1 MTPRFVPAHRAG
13 LLVPSANPAVEPE
26 FHALMPESV
35 ALHAARLPVLPGM
48 TLAERNAAYPATFA
62 PTLETFGALPLAA
75 AAVALTGSS
84 YAADPEEDEEFARHL
99 SAKAGF
105 PVVLASRAIA
115 AALATLGAREIVLFS
130 PYPDWLSARAV
141 GYWQA
146 AGLGVT
152 EISVSDG
159 TFRAYGMTAEEVT
172 ACLARLPDRPGVPVV
187 LSGTGMPT
195 LDAIAATL
203 DRAGPVI
210 SSNVATA
217 WALTR
222 ALGLAPSPVL
232 AALAP
237 SLCLSRP

>member
-1 MTPRFVPAHRAG
+1 MTPRFVPAHRTG

-26 FHALMPESV
+26 FRALMPESV

-62 PTLETFGALPLAA
+62 PTLTAFGALPLEA

-84 YAADPEEDEEFARHL
+84 YAMSPAEDEAFAATL
-99 SAKAGF
+99 STGAGF
-105 PVVLASRAIA
+105 PVLLASRAIA
-115 AALATLGAREIVLFS
+115 AALAVLGAGEIVLFS
-130 PYPDWLSARAV
+130 PYPDWLSALAAA
-141 GYWQA
+141 YWRA
-146 AGLGVT
+146 AGYGVT

-159 TFRAYGMTAEEVT
+159 TFRAYEMTAEEVT
-172 ACLARLPDRPGVPVV
+172 AGLARVPDRAGVPVV

-195 LDAIAATL
+195 LDAIAASL

>member
-1 MTPRFVPAHRAG
+1 MTPRFVPSHRAG

-26 FHALMPESV
+26 FRALMAEDV

-62 PTLETFGALPLAA
+62 PTLAAFGALPLQA
-75 AAVALTGSS
+75 AAVALTGAS
-84 YAADPEEDEEFARHL
+84 YAMSPAEDEAFARQL
-99 SAKAGF
+99 ADGAGY

-115 AALATLGAREIVLFS
+115 AALSVLAAREIVLFS

-141 GYWQA
+141 TYWQA
-146 AGLGVT
+146 AGYGVT

-159 TFRAYGMTAEEVT
+159 TFRAYEMSAEEVM
-172 ACLARLPDRPGVPVV
+172 AGLARVPDRPEVPVV

-195 LDAIAATL
+195 LDAIAASL

-237 SLCLSRP
+237 ALCLSRP

>member
-26 FHALMPESV
+26 LRVLMADGV
-35 ALHAARLPVLPGM
+35 ALHVARLPVLPGL

-62 PTLETFGALPLAA
+62 PTLGSFGALPLEA
-75 AAVALTGSS
+75 AAVALTGAS
-84 YAADPEEDEEFARHL
+84 YAMSPEEDEAFARSL
-99 SAKAGF
+99 SAGAGF
-105 PVVLASRAIA
+105 PVLLASRAIA
-115 AALATLGAREIVLFS
+115 ASLSALGAREIVLYS

-141 GYWQA
+141 TYWRA
-146 AGLGVT
+146 AGFGVT

-159 TFRAYGMTAEEVT
+159 TFRAYEMTAEEVT
-172 ACLARLPDRPGVPVV
+172 AGLSRVPDRPDVPVV
-187 LSGTGMPT
+187 LRGTGMPT
-195 LDAIAATL
+195 LDAVAASL

-210 SSNVATA
+210 SSNIATA
-217 WALTR
+217 WALPR

-237 SLCLSRP
+237 ALCLSRP

>member
-26 FHALMPESV
+26 FRALMSDTV

-48 TLAERNAAYPATFA
+48 TLAERNAAYPETFA
-62 PTLETFGALPLAA
+62 PTLGSFGTLPLQA
-75 AAVALTGSS
+75 AAVALTGAS
-84 YAADPEEDEEFARHL
+84 YAHGPAEDAAFAQRL
-99 SAKAGF
+99 SKGAGY

-115 AALATLGAREIVLFS
+115 DALAALGAEAISLFS
-130 PYPDWLSARAV
+130 PYPDWLSARAAA
-141 GYWQA
+141 YWRA
-146 AGLGVT
+146 AGYRVS

-159 TFRAYGMTAEEVT
+159 TFRAYEMTAEEVT
-172 ACLARLPDRPGVPVV
+172 EALARVPDRAGVPVV

-195 LDAIAATL
+195 LDAIAAAL

-210 SSNVATA
+210 SSNLATA

-222 ALGLAPSPVL
+222 ALGLPPSPVL

-237 SLCLSRP
+237 SLCLSRA